1 MWNLF
6 FTLSQVQVDRQWT
19 VTVKDWTVR
28 VLTWAVLM
36 AASDS
41 GIGSGIFDGSFNI
54 LAVLLFSGFQSDDH
68 FNDSYYITHKV

>member
-1 MWNLF
+1 MN
-6 FTLSQVQVDRQWT
+6 
-19 VTVKDWTVR
+19 DWTVR

-54 LAVLLFSGFQSDDH
+54 LAVLLFYGFKSGAH
-68 FNDSYYITHKV
+68 F

>member
-6 FTLSQVQVDRQWT
+6 FTLSQGQVDRQWT
-19 VTVKDWTVR
+19 VTVNDWTVR

-54 LAVLLFSGFQSDDH
+54 LAVLLFYGFKSGAH
-68 FNDSYYITHKV
+68 F

>member
-1 MWNLF
+1 MFDVEPIFHSESRSSGPRRL
-6 FTLSQVQVDRQWT
+6 
-19 VTVKDWTVR
+19 KDGTVR
-28 VLTWAVLM
+28 GLTWAVLM

-68 FNDSYYITHKV
+68 SNDSYYITHKV

>member
-1 MWNLF
+1 M
-6 FTLSQVQVDRQWT
+6 DRQWT
-19 VTVKDWTVR
+19 VTVNDGTVR

-54 LAVLLFSGFQSDDH
+54 LAVLLFSGFQSDAL
-68 FNDSYYITHKV
+68 F